1 LQGYAQLDAQLRA
14 WLCEATGYAGI
25 SLQPNAGSQGEY
37 AGLLA
42 IRAFNDAN
50 GQGHRNIC
58 LIPSSAH
65 GTNPASAQMAGL
77 QVVVTACD
85 TQGNVDMADL
95 QRACEKHSAN
105 LACVMI
111 TYPSTHGVFET
122 QVKALCELVH
132 AHGGRVYV
140 DGANMNALVG
150 VAAPG
155 EFGGDVSHLNLH
167 KTFCIPHGGGGP
179 GVGPVAVAEHLAPF
193 LPGRG
198 VVGPVS
204 AAPYGSPGVLPIPW
218 AYLRLMGFDGLRRAT
233 LTAVAAANYVATRLA
248 EHYPVLYAG
257 AAGRVAHE
265 CILDLRG
272 ITKASGVTVDDVAKR
287 LADYGLHAPTM
298 SFPVAGTLMVEPT
311 ESEDLAEI
319 DRFVDA
325 MIGIRAEIERVASGE
340 WPVDDNP
347 LRGAPHTAA
356 CLADKWDHP
365 YSRELA
371 AYPTGATP
379 GVHDRKVWPPVRRVD
394 GAHGDRNLVCSCPAP
409 EAFA

>member
-1 LQGYAQLDAQLRA
+1 
-14 WLCEATGYAGI
+14 
-25 SLQPNAGSQGEY
+25 
-37 AGLLA
+37 
-42 IRAFNDAN
+42 
-50 GQGHRNIC
+50 
-58 LIPSSAH
+58 
-65 GTNPASAQMAGL
+65 M
-77 QVVVTACD
+77 
-85 TQGNVDMADL
+85 
-95 QRACEKHSAN
+95 
-105 LACVMI
+105 
-111 TYPSTHGVFET
+111 
-122 QVKALCELVH
+122 
-132 AHGGRVYV
+132 
-140 DGANMNALVG
+140 
-150 VAAPG
+150 
-155 EFGGDVSHLNLH
+155 
-167 KTFCIPHGGGGP
+167 
-179 GVGPVAVAEHLAPF
+179 AEHLAPF

-325 MIGIRAEIERVASGE
+325 MIGIRGEIERVAAGE